1 MTLLQAITWKKS
13 CMQKA
18 FEVKTTDR
26 SFEEQMLAYA
36 SKENEKEPE
45 THEETGSEED
55 INFENFMFNYIKN
68 A

>member
-1 MTLLQAITWKKS
+1 
-13 CMQKA
+13 
-18 FEVKTTDR
+18 
-26 SFEEQMLAYA
+26 MLAYA